1 MHAVCLR
8 SGVAL
13 TCVAGGPNEW
23 YFHDKRANWKVGTTK
38 RNDEKLIV
46 KLYGNIL
53 LNLTK
58 TIYRI
63 N

>member
-1 MHAVCLR
+1 MFTKWG
-8 SGVAL
+8 GV

-23 YFHDKRANWKVGTTK
+23 YFHDKRANWKVGTTG
-38 RNDEKLIV
+38 RSGEKLIV

-58 TIYRI
+58 II
-63 N
+63 

>member
-1 MHAVCLR
+1 MFTKWD
-8 SGVAL
+8 GV

-23 YFHDKRANWKVGTTK
+23 YFHDKRANWKVGTTG
-38 RNDEKLIV
+38 RSGEKLIV

-53 LNLTK
+53 LNLILK
-58 TIYRI
+58 LYKI